1 PYTGMIVSTR
11 ESQKVR
17 ERVLHLGISQISGG
31 SRTSVGGYTVEERP
45 EDTTQFEVSDRR
57 TLDQVIHWLM
67 EMDYVPSFC
76 TACYREGRTGDR
88 FMSLCKAKQ
97 IQNCCLPN
105 ALMTLEE
112 YLVDYAAPA
121 TRELGEKLIVDN
133 FKDISNPKVLETV
146 KERLDL
152 IKKGG
157 ARDFR
162 F

>member
-1 PYTGMIVSTR
+1 
-11 ESQKVR
+11 
-17 ERVLHLGISQISGG
+17 
-31 SRTSVGGYTVEERP
+31 
-45 EDTTQFEVSDRR
+45 
-57 TLDQVIHWLM
+57 
-67 EMDYVPSFC
+67 
-76 TACYREGRTGDR
+76 
-88 FMSLCKAKQ
+88 MSLCKAKQ

-152 IKKGG
+152 IKNGG